1 MKHRLVS
8 NYLLTLLSLIL
19 VTAITPARAA
29 GILSMLDTAPRAGV
43 YRVDKFI
50 DVTTV
55 EYRRVK
61 GETGPASYRAK
72 IATFE
77 VSRLVDLKGDTIA
90 HERVGLPTI
99 AIRRLLGA
107 ANRDANFKNLEGRS
121 FLLFL
126 TAKQAKGNFS
136 TSIGET
142 ESILEYEYT
151 LPEEVRS
158 SSLEE
163 MSAIE
168 VKTQVYDPAQPPAIQ
183 IIQML
188 AHLGVNGSN
197 NEQGIFS
204 CVDYALMNC
213 GKDCLKNYQLSDIRR
228 IVCDIYWADSSWL
241 DSKNAGRNLDL
252 LAMVGD
258 PTVGPIIERE
268 VRRDPTCAKFGG
280 ACPSNV
286 SEDTKLFLIEQ
297 APAAIVRRLVDIRDG
312 WSSPLSLLSKARARF
327 GENDEL
333 DITIL
338 QCAYRIIGDE
348 RLNITGF
355 LDEHRK
361 IKREVVAAYV
371 EAAKPIIDAYLGA
384 VPAYAAGESP
394 L

>member
-1 MKHRLVS
+1 
-8 NYLLTLLSLIL
+8 
-19 VTAITPARAA
+19 
-29 GILSMLDTAPRAGV
+29 MLDTAPRAGV
-43 YRVDKFI
+43 YRVDKFVGVLTVQMTRVQGESGPAAYPQKMAI
-50 DVTTV
+50 FDVT
-55 EYRRVK
+55 
-61 GETGPASYRAK
+61 RA
-72 IATFE
+72 
-77 VSRLVDLKGDTIA
+77 VDLKGDTVE
-90 HERVGLPTI
+90 HERIGLPTMSIRKILI
-99 AIRRLLGA
+99 ARGA
-107 ANRDANFKNLEGRS
+107 DSAFREFEGRN
-121 FLLFL
+121 FLFFL
-126 TAKQAKGNFS
+126 TAKRRNGNFS
-136 TSIGET
+136 TLVEP
-142 ESILEYEYT
+142 EEAEVAYEYT

-158 SSLEE
+158 SGLDSF
-163 MSAIE
+163 SAIE
-168 VKTQVYDPAQPPAIQ
+168 VKTQVYDPVQPPAIQ